1 MKPGLTQ
8 KQHLQLLQRTTPAI
22 SSYETS
28 ANNEICAMNETNAIL
43 VQLMKLI
50 TQ

>member
-1 MKPGLTQ
+1 MQ
-8 KQHLQLLQRTTPAI
+8 STTPAI
-22 SSYETS
+22 ATYETS
-28 ANNEICAMNETNAIL
+28 ANNESCAMNETNAIL